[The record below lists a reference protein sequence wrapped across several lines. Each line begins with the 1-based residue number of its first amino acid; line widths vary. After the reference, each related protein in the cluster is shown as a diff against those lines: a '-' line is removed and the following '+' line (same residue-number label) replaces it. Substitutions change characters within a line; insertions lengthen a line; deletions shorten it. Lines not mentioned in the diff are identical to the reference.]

1 MPHLPPPA
9 EQSINPA
16 RRAAEHE
23 IGPEIVRNPD
33 VLVVGGVA
41 VDVSCDY
48 VPPSS
53 IPTPAL
59 HTSNPSRITESLG
72 GVANNVAYAMHLS
85 GTKAKLISCV
95 GTDIAGRWVLEQVKT
110 RGMDTSGIAVSKT
123 YSTARYVAV
132 NDSSGGLFIASADM
146 EVIDQMFAS
155 QVISEISS
163 SSAGWVCI
171 DGNLSGETIVEVLR
185 YCSKREIKGL
195 PRHSSFW

>member
-1 MPHLPPPA
+1 MPHLPLPA
-9 EQSINPA
+9 EQSIDPA
-16 RRAAEHE
+16 RRVEGHE
-23 IGPEIVRNPD
+23 TGPGIVRNPD

-53 IPTPAL
+53 TSTPTL

-95 GTDIAGRWVLEQVKT
+95 GADIAGRWVLEQVRT
-110 RGMDTSGIAVSKT
+110 RGMDTSGITTSKT

-146 EVIDQMFAS
+146 EVIDQMSAS
-155 QVISEISS
+155 QITSEISS
-163 SSAGWVCI
+163 SGAGWVCI

-185 YCSKREIKGL
+185 YCSKREIKG
-195 PRHSSFW
+195 PPHHSSLR